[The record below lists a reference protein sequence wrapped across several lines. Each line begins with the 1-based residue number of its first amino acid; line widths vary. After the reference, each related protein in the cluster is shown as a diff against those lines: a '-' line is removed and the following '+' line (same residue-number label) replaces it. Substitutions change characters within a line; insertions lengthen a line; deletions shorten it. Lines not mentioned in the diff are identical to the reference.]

1 MANIRSKYIKNLL
14 ADKEDLGKTLEE
26 STKEALKSIVDEAVN
41 KNLRSMISEGKED
54 DYEEEVVD
62 DTENIVDEPETSEE
76 EPKDE
81 ETSEETEETE
91 ESGDD
96 ADAED
101 TDDEEGL
108 WDSLEQYKGEDG
120 EYDLTGMDSEDAI
133 KVLRVMKPEDGIRV
147 VKNDDGTIELTDEEN
162 DTEYIIELGDDEIDV
177 DVNRGEDDDNDDED
191 VFDIEVDECDGA
203 CPPMMNEGEVDLGY
217 TDNYQNVTAMTMDPD
232 DGEKTRKWN
241 AGTPTGNGKR
251 WVGNKGDMSPF
262 NKKVNESDE
271 PIVEVVLDDEVDVN
285 DKLQENSGEF
295 GLADEH
301 NSVSKKHSPNTSH
314 KSGRNSSVAGK
325 KVKTTAESPAT
336 DNSTNEAFK
345 RKANAILKENKELK
359 AIAEQIKNRLNE
371 ACVINASLG
380 KIIKLVTEN
389 TTTRDEK
396 IDIVNR
402 FNDVKT
408 VKEGKALYETIEK
421 ELKNSHPINNV
432 DKVMSGPITEA
443 KKTNIVETQMFQS
456 ADLTET
462 LDLMKRLD
470 KIK

>member
-1 MANIRSKYIKNLL
+1 MANIRSNYIKNLL
-14 ADKEDLGKTLEE
+14 ADKEELGKTLEE
-26 STKEALKSIVDEAVN
+26 STKEALKGIVDEAVN
-41 KNLRSMISEGKED
+41 KNLRSMISEAKED
-54 DYEEEVVD
+54 DYEEEEVN
-62 DTENIVDEPETSEE
+62 DTENIVDEPETSKE

-81 ETSEETEETE
+81 ETSEEPE

-96 ADAED
+96 ANAED
-101 TDDEEGL
+101 TEDGEGL
-108 WDSLEQYKGEDG
+108 WDSLEQYKSEDG
-120 EYDLTGMDSEDAI
+120 EYDLTGMDSEDVI
-133 KVLRVMKPEDGIRV
+133 KVLRVMKPEDGVRV
-147 VKNDDGTIELTDEEN
+147 VKNNDGTIELTDEEN
-162 DTEYIIELGDDEIDV
+162 DTEYVIEIGDDDIDV
-177 DVNRGEDDDNDDED
+177 DVIRDEDNDDEED
-191 VFDIEVDECDGA
+191 VFDIEVDECGDA
-203 CPPMMNEGEVDLGY
+203 PMMNEGEVDLGY

-251 WVGNKGDMSPF
+251 WVGNSGDMSPY

-271 PIVEVVLDDEVDVN
+271 PIVEVVLDDAEEN
-285 DKLQENSGEF
+285 LQEKAE
-295 GLADEH
+295 
-301 NSVSKKHSPNTSH
+301 
-314 KSGRNSSVAGK
+314 SVANGSR
-325 KVKTTAESPAT
+325 TAQDLHHDEDINAVPRHSRKRQNSKNAT
-336 DNSTNEAFK
+336 DKSSANEAFK
-345 RKANAILKENKELK
+345 RKVNAVLKENQQLK

-396 IDIVNR
+396 INIVNR

-408 VKEGKALYETIEK
+408 VKEGKALYEAIEK
-421 ELKNSHPINNV
+421 ELKNSHPINNA
-432 DKVMSGPITEA
+432 DKVMSGPLTET
-443 KKTNIVETQMFQS
+443 KKTNIVETPMFQS

>member
-1 MANIRSKYIKNLL
+1 MANIRSNYIKNLL
-14 ADKEDLGKTLEE
+14 ADKEELGKTLEE
-26 STKEALKSIVDEAVN
+26 STKEALKGIVDEAVN
-41 KNLRSMISEGKED
+41 KNLRSMISEAKED
-54 DYEEEVVD
+54 DYEEEEVN

-81 ETSEETEETE
+81 ETSVEPE

-96 ADAED
+96 ANAED
-101 TDDEEGL
+101 TEDGEGL
-108 WDSLEQYKGEDG
+108 WDSLEQYKSEDG
-120 EYDLTGMDSEDAI
+120 EYDLTGMDSEDVI
-133 KVLRVMKPEDGIRV
+133 KVLRVMKPEDGVRV
-147 VKNDDGTIELTDEEN
+147 VKNNDGTIELTDEEN
-162 DTEYIIELGDDEIDV
+162 DTEYVIEIGDDDIDV
-177 DVNRGEDDDNDDED
+177 DVIRDEDNDDEED
-191 VFDIEVDECDGA
+191 VFDIEVDECGDA
-203 CPPMMNEGEVDLGY
+203 PMMNEGEVDLGY

-251 WVGNKGDMSPF
+251 WVGNSGDMSPY

-271 PIVEVVLDDEVDVN
+271 PIVEVVLDDAEEN
-285 DKLQENSGEF
+285 LQEKAE
-295 GLADEH
+295 
-301 NSVSKKHSPNTSH
+301 
-314 KSGRNSSVAGK
+314 SVANGSRTAQDLHHDEDINAVPRHSRKRQNGK
-325 KVKTTAESPAT
+325 NAT
-336 DNSTNEAFK
+336 DKSSANEAFK
-345 RKANAILKENKELK
+345 RKVNAVLKENQQLK

-396 IDIVNR
+396 INIVNR

-408 VKEGKALYETIEK
+408 VKEGKALYEAIEK

-432 DKVMSGPITEA
+432 DKVMSGPLTET
-443 KKTNIVETQMFQS
+443 KKTNIVETPMFQS

>member
-1 MANIRSKYIKNLL
+1 MANIRSNYIKNLL
-14 ADKEDLGKTLEE
+14 ADKEELGKTLEE
-26 STKEALKSIVDEAVN
+26 STKEALKGIVDEAVN
-41 KNLRSMISEGKED
+41 KNLRSMISEAKED
-54 DYEEEVVD
+54 DYEEEEVN
-62 DTENIVDEPETSEE
+62 DTENIVDEPETGEE

-81 ETSEETEETE
+81 ETSEEPE

-96 ADAED
+96 ANAED
-101 TDDEEGL
+101 TEDEEGL
-108 WDSLEQYKGEDG
+108 WDSLEQYKSEDG
-120 EYDLTGMDSEDAI
+120 EYDLTGMDSEDVI
-133 KVLRVMKPEDGIRV
+133 KVLRVMKPEDGVRV

-162 DTEYIIELGDDEIDV
+162 DTEYVIEIGDDDIDV
-177 DVNRGEDDDNDDED
+177 DVNRGEDDDDEEED
-191 VFDIEVDECDGA
+191 VFDIEVDECGDA
-203 CPPMMNEGEVDLGY
+203 PMMNEGEVDLGY

-251 WVGNKGDMSPF
+251 WVGNKGDMSPY
-262 NKKVNESDE
+262 NKKVNEADE
-271 PIVEVVLDDEVDVN
+271 SIVEVVLDDAEEN
-285 DKLQENSGEF
+285 LQEKAE
-295 GLADEH
+295 
-301 NSVSKKHSPNTSH
+301 
-314 KSGRNSSVAGK
+314 SVANGSRTAQDLHHDEDINAVPRHSRKRQNGK
-325 KVKTTAESPAT
+325 NAT
-336 DNSTNEAFK
+336 DKSSANEAFK
-345 RKANAILKENKELK
+345 RKINAVLKENQQLK

-396 IDIVNR
+396 INIVNR

-408 VKEGKALYETIEK
+408 VKEGKALYEAIEK

-432 DKVMSGPITEA
+432 DKVMSGPLTET
-443 KKTNIVETQMFQS
+443 KKTNIVETPMFQS

>member
-1 MANIRSKYIKNLL
+1 MANIRSNYIKNLL
-14 ADKEDLGKTLEE
+14 ADKEELGKTLEE
-26 STKEALKSIVDEAVN
+26 STKEALKGIVDEAVN
-41 KNLRSMISEGKED
+41 KNLRSMISEAKED
-54 DYEEEVVD
+54 DYEEEEVD

-81 ETSEETEETE
+81 ETSEEPE

-96 ADAED
+96 ANAED
-101 TDDEEGL
+101 TEDGEGL
-108 WDSLEQYKGEDG
+108 WDSLEQYKSGDG
-120 EYDLTGMDSEDAI
+120 EYDLTGMDSEDVI
-133 KVLRVMKPEDGIRV
+133 KVLRVMKPEDGVRV
-147 VKNDDGTIELTDEEN
+147 VRNNDGTIELTDEEN
-162 DTEYIIELGDDEIDV
+162 DTEYVIEIGDDDIDV
-177 DVNRGEDDDNDDED
+177 DVIRDEDNDDEED
-191 VFDIEVDECDGA
+191 VFDIEVDECGNA
-203 CPPMMNEGEVDLGY
+203 PMMNEGEVDLGY

-251 WVGNKGDMSPF
+251 WVGNSGDMSPY

-271 PIVEVVLDDEVDVN
+271 PIVEVVLDDAEEN
-285 DKLQENSGEF
+285 LQEKAE
-295 GLADEH
+295 
-301 NSVSKKHSPNTSH
+301 
-314 KSGRNSSVAGK
+314 SVANGSRTAQDLHHDEDINAVPRHSRKRQNGK
-325 KVKTTAESPAT
+325 NATVKSSA
-336 DNSTNEAFK
+336 NEAFK
-345 RKANAILKENKELK
+345 RKVNAVLKENQQLK

-396 IDIVNR
+396 INIVNR

-408 VKEGKALYETIEK
+408 VKEGKALYEAIEK

-432 DKVMSGPITEA
+432 DKVMSGPLTET
-443 KKTNIVETQMFQS
+443 KKTNIVETPMFQS

>member
-1 MANIRSKYIKNLL
+1 MANIRSNYIKNLL
-14 ADKEDLGKTLEE
+14 ADKEELGKTLEE
-26 STKEALKSIVDEAVN
+26 STKEALKGIVDEAVN
-41 KNLRSMISEGKED
+41 KNLRSMISEAKED
-54 DYEEEVVD
+54 DYEEEEVN

-81 ETSEETEETE
+81 ETSEEPE

-96 ADAED
+96 ANAED
-101 TDDEEGL
+101 TEDGEGL
-108 WDSLEQYKGEDG
+108 WDSLEQYKSEDG
-120 EYDLTGMDSEDAI
+120 EYDLTGMDSEDVI
-133 KVLRVMKPEDGIRV
+133 KVLRVMKPEDGVRV
-147 VKNDDGTIELTDEEN
+147 VKNNDGTIELTDEEN
-162 DTEYIIELGDDEIDV
+162 DTEYVIEIGDDDIDV
-177 DVNRGEDDDNDDED
+177 DVNRGEDNGDEEED
-191 VFDIEVDECDGA
+191 VFDIEVDECGNA
-203 CPPMMNEGEVDLGY
+203 PMMNEGEVDLGY

-251 WVGNKGDMSPF
+251 WVGNSGDMSPY

-271 PIVEVVLDDEVDVN
+271 PIVEVVLDDAEEN
-285 DKLQENSGEF
+285 LQEKAE
-295 GLADEH
+295 
-301 NSVSKKHSPNTSH
+301 
-314 KSGRNSSVAGK
+314 SVANGSRTAQDLHHDEDINAVPRHSRKRQNGK
-325 KVKTTAESPAT
+325 NAT
-336 DNSTNEAFK
+336 DKSSANEAFK
-345 RKANAILKENKELK
+345 RKVNAVLKENQQLK

-396 IDIVNR
+396 INIVNR

-408 VKEGKALYETIEK
+408 VKEGKALYEAIEK
-421 ELKNSHPINNV
+421 ELKNAHPINNV
-432 DKVMSGPITEA
+432 DKVMSGPLTET
-443 KKTNIVETQMFQS
+443 KKTNIVETPMFQS

>member
-1 MANIRSKYIKNLL
+1 MANIRSNYIKNLL
-14 ADKEDLGKTLEE
+14 ADKEELGKTLEE
-26 STKEALKSIVDEAVN
+26 STKEALKGIVDEAVN
-41 KNLRSMISEGKED
+41 KNLRSMISEAKED
-54 DYEEEVVD
+54 DYEEEEVN

-81 ETSEETEETE
+81 ETSVEPE

-96 ADAED
+96 ANAED
-101 TDDEEGL
+101 TEDGEGL
-108 WDSLEQYKGEDG
+108 WDSLEQYKSEDG
-120 EYDLTGMDSEDAI
+120 EYDLTGMDSEDVI
-133 KVLRVMKPEDGIRV
+133 KVLRVMKPEDGVRV
-147 VKNDDGTIELTDEEN
+147 VKNNDGTIELTDEEN
-162 DTEYIIELGDDEIDV
+162 DTEYVIEIGDDDIDV
-177 DVNRGEDDDNDDED
+177 DVIRDEDNDDEED
-191 VFDIEVDECDGA
+191 VFDIEVDECGDA
-203 CPPMMNEGEVDLGY
+203 PMMNEGEVDLGY

-251 WVGNKGDMSPF
+251 WVGNSGDMSPY

-271 PIVEVVLDDEVDVN
+271 PIVEVVLDDAEEN
-285 DKLQENSGEF
+285 LQEKAE
-295 GLADEH
+295 
-301 NSVSKKHSPNTSH
+301 
-314 KSGRNSSVAGK
+314 SVANGSR
-325 KVKTTAESPAT
+325 TAQDLHHDEDINAVPRHSRKRQNSKNAT
-336 DNSTNEAFK
+336 DKSSANEAFK
-345 RKANAILKENKELK
+345 RKVNAVLKENQQLK

-396 IDIVNR
+396 INIVNR

-408 VKEGKALYETIEK
+408 VKEGKALYEAIEK

-432 DKVMSGPITEA
+432 DKVMSGPLTET
-443 KKTNIVETQMFQS
+443 KKTNIVETPMFQS

>member
-1 MANIRSKYIKNLL
+1 MANIRSNYIKNLL
-14 ADKEDLGKTLEE
+14 ADKEELGKTLEE
-26 STKEALKSIVDEAVN
+26 STKEALKGIVDEAVN
-41 KNLRSMISEGKED
+41 KNLRSMISEAKED
-54 DYEEEVVD
+54 DYEEEEVN

-81 ETSEETEETE
+81 ETSEEPE

-96 ADAED
+96 ANAED
-101 TDDEEGL
+101 TEDGEGL
-108 WDSLEQYKGEDG
+108 WDSLEQYKSEDG
-120 EYDLTGMDSEDAI
+120 EYDLTGMDSEDVI
-133 KVLRVMKPEDGIRV
+133 KVLRVMKPEDGVRV
-147 VKNDDGTIELTDEEN
+147 VKNNDGTIELTDEEN
-162 DTEYIIELGDDEIDV
+162 DTEYVIEIGDDDIDV
-177 DVNRGEDDDNDDED
+177 DVIRDEDNDDEED
-191 VFDIEVDECDGA
+191 VFDIEVDECGDA
-203 CPPMMNEGEVDLGY
+203 PMMNEGEVDLGY

-251 WVGNKGDMSPF
+251 WVGNSGDMSPY

-271 PIVEVVLDDEVDVN
+271 PIVEVVLDDAEEN
-285 DKLQENSGEF
+285 LQEKAE
-295 GLADEH
+295 
-301 NSVSKKHSPNTSH
+301 
-314 KSGRNSSVAGK
+314 SVANGSRTAQDLHHDEDINAVPRHSRKRQNGK
-325 KVKTTAESPAT
+325 NAT
-336 DNSTNEAFK
+336 DKSSANEAFK
-345 RKANAILKENKELK
+345 RKVNAVLKENQQLK

-396 IDIVNR
+396 INIVNR

-408 VKEGKALYETIEK
+408 VKEGKALYEAIEK

-432 DKVMSGPITEA
+432 DKVMSGPLTET
-443 KKTNIVETQMFQS
+443 KKTNIVETPMFQS

>member
-177 DVNRGEDDDNDDED
+177 DVNRGEDDDNEED
-191 VFDIEVDECDGA
+191 VFDIEVDECGDA
-203 CPPMMNEGEVDLGY
+203 PMMNEGEVDLGY

-271 PIVEVVLDDEVDVN
+271 PIVEVVLDDDN
-285 DKLQENSGEF
+285 DANANLEEKAETVASGARTIQD
-295 GLADEH
+295 LHHDEDI
-301 NSVSKKHSPNTSH
+301 NAVPRHSRHRQN
-314 KSGRNSSVAGK
+314 GK
-325 KVKTTAESPAT
+325 NAT
-336 DNSTNEAFK
+336 DKSSTNEEFK

>member
-1 MANIRSKYIKNLL
+1 MANIRSNYIKNLL
-14 ADKEDLGKTLEE
+14 ADKEELGKTLEE
-26 STKEALKSIVDEAVN
+26 STKEALKGIVDEAVN
-41 KNLRSMISEGKED
+41 KNLRSMISEAKED
-54 DYEEEVVD
+54 DYEEEEVN

-81 ETSEETEETE
+81 ETSVEPE

-96 ADAED
+96 ANAED
-101 TDDEEGL
+101 TEDGEGL
-108 WDSLEQYKGEDG
+108 WDSLEQYKSEDG
-120 EYDLTGMDSEDAI
+120 EYDLTGMDSEDVI
-133 KVLRVMKPEDGIRV
+133 KVLRVMKPEDGVRV
-147 VKNDDGTIELTDEEN
+147 VKNNDGTIELTDEEN
-162 DTEYIIELGDDEIDV
+162 DTEYVIEIGDDDIDV
-177 DVNRGEDDDNDDED
+177 DVIRDEDNDDEED
-191 VFDIEVDECDGA
+191 VFDIEVDECGDA
-203 CPPMMNEGEVDLGY
+203 PMMNEGEVDLGY

-232 DGEKTRKWN
+232 DGEKTPKWN

-251 WVGNKGDMSPF
+251 WVGNSGDMSPY

-271 PIVEVVLDDEVDVN
+271 PIVEVVLDDAEEN
-285 DKLQENSGEF
+285 LQEKAE
-295 GLADEH
+295 
-301 NSVSKKHSPNTSH
+301 
-314 KSGRNSSVAGK
+314 SVANGSRTAQDLHHDEDINAVPRHSRKRQNGK
-325 KVKTTAESPAT
+325 NAT
-336 DNSTNEAFK
+336 DKSSANEAFK
-345 RKANAILKENKELK
+345 RKVNAVLKENQQLK

-396 IDIVNR
+396 INIVNR

-408 VKEGKALYETIEK
+408 VKEGKALYEAIEK

-432 DKVMSGPITEA
+432 DKVMSGPLTET
-443 KKTNIVETQMFQS
+443 KKTNIVETPMFQS

>member
-1 MANIRSKYIKNLL
+1 MANIRSNYIKNLL
-14 ADKEDLGKTLEE
+14 ADKEELGKTLEE
-26 STKEALKSIVDEAVN
+26 STKEALKGIVDEAVN
-41 KNLRSMISEGKED
+41 KNLRSMISEAKED
-54 DYEEEVVD
+54 DYEEEEVN

-81 ETSEETEETE
+81 ETSEEPE

-96 ADAED
+96 ANAED
-101 TDDEEGL
+101 TEDGKGL
-108 WDSLEQYKGEDG
+108 WDSLEQYKSEDG
-120 EYDLTGMDSEDAI
+120 EYDLTGMDSEDVI
-133 KVLRVMKPEDGIRV
+133 KVLRVMKPEDGVRV
-147 VKNDDGTIELTDEEN
+147 VKNNDGTIELTDEEN
-162 DTEYIIELGDDEIDV
+162 DTEYVIEIGDDNIDV
-177 DVNRGEDDDNDDED
+177 DVIRDEDDDDDEED
-191 VFDIEVDECDGA
+191 VFDIEVDECGDA
-203 CPPMMNEGEVDLGY
+203 PMMNEGEVDLGY

-251 WVGNKGDMSPF
+251 WVGNSGDMSPY

-271 PIVEVVLDDEVDVN
+271 PIVEVVLDDAEEN
-285 DKLQENSGEF
+285 LQEKAE
-295 GLADEH
+295 
-301 NSVSKKHSPNTSH
+301 
-314 KSGRNSSVAGK
+314 SVANGSRTAQDLHHDEDINAVPRHSRKRQNGK
-325 KVKTTAESPAT
+325 NAT
-336 DNSTNEAFK
+336 DKSSANEAFK
-345 RKANAILKENKELK
+345 RKVNAVLKENQQLK

-396 IDIVNR
+396 INIVNR

-408 VKEGKALYETIEK
+408 VKEGKALYEAIEK

-432 DKVMSGPITEA
+432 DKVMSGPLTET
-443 KKTNIVETQMFQS
+443 KKTNIVETPMFQS

>member
-1 MANIRSKYIKNLL
+1 MANIRSNYIKNLL
-14 ADKEDLGKTLEE
+14 ADKEELGKTLEE
-26 STKEALKSIVDEAVN
+26 STKEALKGIVDEAVN
-41 KNLRSMISEGKED
+41 KNLRSMISEAKED
-54 DYEEEVVD
+54 DYEEEEVD

-81 ETSEETEETE
+81 ETSEEPE

-96 ADAED
+96 ANAED
-101 TDDEEGL
+101 TEEGEGL
-108 WDSLEQYKGEDG
+108 WNSLEQYKSEDG
-120 EYDLTGMDSEDAI
+120 EYDLTGMDSEDVI
-133 KVLRVMKPEDGIRV
+133 KVLRVMKPEDGVRV
-147 VKNDDGTIELTDEEN
+147 VRNNDGTIELTDEEN
-162 DTEYIIELGDDEIDV
+162 DTEYVIEIGDDDIDV
-177 DVNRGEDDDNDDED
+177 DVIRDEDNDDDED
-191 VFDIEVDECDGA
+191 VFDIEVDECGNA
-203 CPPMMNEGEVDLGY
+203 PMMNEGEVDLGY

-251 WVGNKGDMSPF
+251 WVGNSGDMSPY

-271 PIVEVVLDDEVDVN
+271 PIVEVVLDDAEEN
-285 DKLQENSGEF
+285 LQEKAE
-295 GLADEH
+295 
-301 NSVSKKHSPNTSH
+301 
-314 KSGRNSSVAGK
+314 SVANGSRTAQDLHHDEDINAVPRHSRKRQNGK
-325 KVKTTAESPAT
+325 NAT
-336 DNSTNEAFK
+336 DKSSANEAFK
-345 RKANAILKENKELK
+345 RKVNAVLKENQQLK

-396 IDIVNR
+396 INIVNR

-408 VKEGKALYETIEK
+408 VKEGKALYEAIEK

-432 DKVMSGPITEA
+432 DKVMSGPLTET
-443 KKTNIVETQMFQS
+443 KKTNIVETPMFQS

>member
-1 MANIRSKYIKNLL
+1 MANIRSNYIKNLL
-14 ADKEDLGKTLEE
+14 ADKEELGKTLEE
-26 STKEALKSIVDEAVN
+26 STKEALKGIVDEAVN
-41 KNLRSMISEGKED
+41 KNLRSMISEAKED
-54 DYEEEVVD
+54 DYEEEEVN

-81 ETSEETEETE
+81 ETSEEPE

-96 ADAED
+96 ANAED
-101 TDDEEGL
+101 TEDGKGL
-108 WDSLEQYKGEDG
+108 WDSLEQYKSEDG
-120 EYDLTGMDSEDAI
+120 EYDLTGMDSEDVI
-133 KVLRVMKPEDGIRV
+133 KVLRVMKPEDGVRV
-147 VKNDDGTIELTDEEN
+147 VRNNDGTIELTDEEN
-162 DTEYIIELGDDEIDV
+162 DTEYVIEIGDDDIDV
-177 DVNRGEDDDNDDED
+177 DVIRDEDNDDEED
-191 VFDIEVDECDGA
+191 VFDIEVDECGNA
-203 CPPMMNEGEVDLGY
+203 PMMNEGEVDLGY

-251 WVGNKGDMSPF
+251 WVGNSGDMSPYSQ
-262 NKKVNESDE
+262 KVNESDE
-271 PIVEVVLDDEVDVN
+271 PIVEVVLDDAEEN
-285 DKLQENSGEF
+285 LQEKAE
-295 GLADEH
+295 
-301 NSVSKKHSPNTSH
+301 
-314 KSGRNSSVAGK
+314 SVANGSR
-325 KVKTTAESPAT
+325 TAQDLHHDEDINAVPRHSRKRQNSKNAT
-336 DNSTNEAFK
+336 DKSSANEAFK
-345 RKANAILKENKELK
+345 RKVNAVLKENQQLK

-396 IDIVNR
+396 INIVNR

-408 VKEGKALYETIEK
+408 VKEGKALYEAIEK

-432 DKVMSGPITEA
+432 DKVMSGPLTET
-443 KKTNIVETQMFQS
+443 KKTNIVETPMFQS

>member
-1 MANIRSKYIKNLL
+1 MANIRSNYIKNLL
-14 ADKEDLGKTLEE
+14 ADKEELGKTLEE
-26 STKEALKSIVDEAVN
+26 STKEALKGIVDEAVN
-41 KNLRSMISEGKED
+41 KNLRSIISEAKED
-54 DYEEEVVD
+54 DYEEEEVN

-81 ETSEETEETE
+81 ETSEETEESDNE
-91 ESGDD
+91 
-96 ADAED
+96 ADAENV
-101 TDDEEGL
+101 DDEEGL
-108 WDSLEQYKGEDG
+108 WDSLDQYKGEDG
-120 EYDLTGMDSEDAI
+120 EYDLTGMDSEDVI
-133 KVLRVMKPEDGIRV
+133 KVLKVMKPEDGVRV
-147 VKNDDGTIELTDEEN
+147 VKNNDGTIELTDEEN
-162 DTEYIIELGDDEIDV
+162 DTEYIIEIGDDDIDV
-177 DVNRGEDDDNDDED
+177 DVNRDEDDDNEDD
-191 VFDIEVDECDGA
+191 VFDIEVDECGSA

-232 DGEKTRKWN
+232 DGKKTRKWN

-251 WVGNKGDMSPF
+251 WVGNKGDMSPY

-271 PIVEVVLDDEVDVN
+271 PIVEVVLDDEVN

-336 DNSTNEAFK
+336 DNSTNEAFR
-345 RKANAILKENKELK
+345 RKANAILKENQQLK

-396 IDIVNR
+396 INIVNR
-402 FNDVKT
+402 FNDVKS

-421 ELKNSHPINNV
+421 ELKNAHPINNV
-432 DKVMSGPITEA
+432 DKVMSGPLTET
-443 KKTNIVETQMFQS
+443 KKTNIVETPMFQS

>member
-1 MANIRSKYIKNLL
+1 MANIRSNYIKNLL
-14 ADKEDLGKTLEE
+14 ADKEELGKTLEE
-26 STKEALKSIVDEAVN
+26 STKEALKGIVDEAVN
-41 KNLRSMISEGKED
+41 KNLRSMISEAKED
-54 DYEEEVVD
+54 DYEEEEVN

-81 ETSEETEETE
+81 ETSEEPE

-96 ADAED
+96 ANAED
-101 TDDEEGL
+101 TEDGEGL
-108 WDSLEQYKGEDG
+108 WDSLEQYKSEDG
-120 EYDLTGMDSEDAI
+120 EYDLTGMDSEDVI
-133 KVLRVMKPEDGIRV
+133 KVLRVMKPEDGVRV
-147 VKNDDGTIELTDEEN
+147 VKNNDGTIELTDEEN
-162 DTEYIIELGDDEIDV
+162 DTEYVIEIGDDDIDV
-177 DVNRGEDDDNDDED
+177 DVNRGEDNGDEEED
-191 VFDIEVDECDGA
+191 VFDIEVDECGDA
-203 CPPMMNEGEVDLGY
+203 PMMNEGEVDLGY

-251 WVGNKGDMSPF
+251 WVGNKGDMSPY

-271 PIVEVVLDDEVDVN
+271 PIVEVVLDDAEEN
-285 DKLQENSGEF
+285 LQEKAE
-295 GLADEH
+295 
-301 NSVSKKHSPNTSH
+301 
-314 KSGRNSSVAGK
+314 SVANGSRTAQDLHHDEDINAVPRHSRKRQNGK
-325 KVKTTAESPAT
+325 NAT
-336 DNSTNEAFK
+336 DKSSANEAFK
-345 RKANAILKENKELK
+345 RKINAVLKENQQLK

-396 IDIVNR
+396 INIVNR

-408 VKEGKALYETIEK
+408 VKEGKALYEAIEK
-421 ELKNSHPINNV
+421 ELKNAHPINNV
-432 DKVMSGPITEA
+432 DKVMSGPLTET
-443 KKTNIVETQMFQS
+443 KKTNIVETPMFQS

>member
-1 MANIRSKYIKNLL
+1 MANIRSNYIKNLL
-14 ADKEDLGKTLEE
+14 ADKEELGKTLEE
-26 STKEALKSIVDEAVN
+26 STKEALKGIVDEAVN
-41 KNLRSMISEGKED
+41 KNLRSMISEAKED
-54 DYEEEVVD
+54 DYEEEEVN
-62 DTENIVDEPETSEE
+62 DTENIVDEPETSKE

-81 ETSEETEETE
+81 ETSEEPE

-96 ADAED
+96 ANAED
-101 TDDEEGL
+101 TEDEEGL
-108 WDSLEQYKGEDG
+108 WDSLDQYKGEDG
-120 EYDLTGMDSEDAI
+120 EYDLTGMDSEDVI
-133 KVLRVMKPEDGIRV
+133 KVLRVMKPEDGVRV
-147 VKNDDGTIELTDEEN
+147 VKNNDGTIELTDEEN
-162 DTEYIIELGDDEIDV
+162 DTEYVIEIGDDNIDV
-177 DVNRGEDDDNDDED
+177 DVIRDEDDDDDEED
-191 VFDIEVDECDGA
+191 VFDIEVDECGDA
-203 CPPMMNEGEVDLGY
+203 PMMNEGEVDLGY

-251 WVGNKGDMSPF
+251 WVGNKGDMSPY

-271 PIVEVVLDDEVDVN
+271 PIVEVVLDDAEEN
-285 DKLQENSGEF
+285 LQEKAE
-295 GLADEH
+295 
-301 NSVSKKHSPNTSH
+301 
-314 KSGRNSSVAGK
+314 SVANGSR
-325 KVKTTAESPAT
+325 TAQDLHHDEDINVVPRHSRKRQNSKNAT
-336 DNSTNEAFK
+336 DKSSANETFK
-345 RKANAILKENKELK
+345 RKVNAVLKENQQLK

-396 IDIVNR
+396 INIVNR

-408 VKEGKALYETIEK
+408 VKEGKALYEAIEK

-432 DKVMSGPITEA
+432 DKVMGGPLTEA
-443 KKTNIVETQMFQS
+443 KKTNIVETPMFQS

>member
-1 MANIRSKYIKNLL
+1 MANIRSNYIKNLL
-14 ADKEDLGKTLEE
+14 ADKEELGKTLEE
-26 STKEALKSIVDEAVN
+26 STKEALKGIVDEAVN
-41 KNLRSMISEGKED
+41 KNLRSMISEAKED
-54 DYEEEVVD
+54 DYEEEEVN

-81 ETSEETEETE
+81 ETSEEPE

-96 ADAED
+96 ANAED
-101 TDDEEGL
+101 TEDGKGL
-108 WDSLEQYKGEDG
+108 WDSLEQYKSEDG
-120 EYDLTGMDSEDAI
+120 EYDLTGMDSEDVI
-133 KVLRVMKPEDGIRV
+133 KVLRVMKPEDGVRV
-147 VKNDDGTIELTDEEN
+147 VKNNDGTIELTDEEN
-162 DTEYIIELGDDEIDV
+162 DTEYVIEIGDDDIDV
-177 DVNRGEDDDNDDED
+177 DVIRDEDNDDEED
-191 VFDIEVDECDGA
+191 VFDIEVDECGDA
-203 CPPMMNEGEVDLGY
+203 PMMNEGEVDLGY

-251 WVGNKGDMSPF
+251 WVGNSGDMSPY

-271 PIVEVVLDDEVDVN
+271 PIVEVVLDDAEEN
-285 DKLQENSGEF
+285 LQEKAE
-295 GLADEH
+295 
-301 NSVSKKHSPNTSH
+301 
-314 KSGRNSSVAGK
+314 SVANGSRTAQDLHHDEDINAVPRHSRKRQNGK
-325 KVKTTAESPAT
+325 NAT
-336 DNSTNEAFK
+336 DKSSANEAFK
-345 RKANAILKENKELK
+345 RKVNAVLKENQQLK

-396 IDIVNR
+396 INIVNR

-408 VKEGKALYETIEK
+408 VKEGKALYEAIEK

-432 DKVMSGPITEA
+432 DKVMSGPLTET
-443 KKTNIVETQMFQS
+443 KKTNIVETPMFQS

>member
-1 MANIRSKYIKNLL
+1 MANIRSNYIKNLL
-14 ADKEDLGKTLEE
+14 ADKEELGKTLEE
-26 STKEALKSIVDEAVN
+26 STKEALKGIVDEAVN
-41 KNLRSMISEGKED
+41 KNLRSMISEAKED
-54 DYEEEVVD
+54 DYEEEEVN
-62 DTENIVDEPETSEE
+62 DTENIVDEPETSKE

-81 ETSEETEETE
+81 ETSEEPE

-96 ADAED
+96 ANAED
-101 TDDEEGL
+101 TEDGEGL
-108 WDSLEQYKGEDG
+108 WDSLEQYKSEDG
-120 EYDLTGMDSEDAI
+120 EYDLTGMDSEDVI
-133 KVLRVMKPEDGIRV
+133 KVLRVMKPEDGVRV
-147 VKNDDGTIELTDEEN
+147 VKNNDGTIELTDEEN
-162 DTEYIIELGDDEIDV
+162 DTEYVIEIGDDDIDV
-177 DVNRGEDDDNDDED
+177 DVIRDEDNDDEED
-191 VFDIEVDECDGA
+191 VFDIEVDECGDA
-203 CPPMMNEGEVDLGY
+203 PMMNEGEVDLGY

-251 WVGNKGDMSPF
+251 WVGNSGDMSPY

-271 PIVEVVLDDEVDVN
+271 PIVEVVLDDAEEN
-285 DKLQENSGEF
+285 LQEKAE
-295 GLADEH
+295 
-301 NSVSKKHSPNTSH
+301 
-314 KSGRNSSVAGK
+314 SVANGSRTAQDLHHDEDINAVPRHSRKRQNGK
-325 KVKTTAESPAT
+325 NAT
-336 DNSTNEAFK
+336 DKSSANEAFK
-345 RKANAILKENKELK
+345 RKVNAVLKENQQLK

-396 IDIVNR
+396 INIVNR

-408 VKEGKALYETIEK
+408 VKEGKALYEAIEK

-432 DKVMSGPITEA
+432 DKVMSGPLTET
-443 KKTNIVETQMFQS
+443 KKTNIVETPMFQS

>member
-1 MANIRSKYIKNLL
+1 MANIRSNYIKNLL
-14 ADKEDLGKTLEE
+14 ADKEELGKTLEE
-26 STKEALKSIVDEAVN
+26 STKEALKGIVDEAVN
-41 KNLRSMISEGKED
+41 KNLRSMISEAKED
-54 DYEEEVVD
+54 DYEEEEVN

-81 ETSEETEETE
+81 ETSEEPE

-96 ADAED
+96 ANAED
-101 TDDEEGL
+101 TEDGEGL
-108 WDSLEQYKGEDG
+108 WDSLEQYKSEDG
-120 EYDLTGMDSEDAI
+120 EYDLTGMDSEDVI
-133 KVLRVMKPEDGIRV
+133 KVLRVMKPEDGVRV
-147 VKNDDGTIELTDEEN
+147 VRNNDGTIELTDEEN
-162 DTEYIIELGDDEIDV
+162 DTEYVIEIGDDDIDV
-177 DVNRGEDDDNDDED
+177 DVIRDEDNDDEED
-191 VFDIEVDECDGA
+191 VFDIEVDECGDA
-203 CPPMMNEGEVDLGY
+203 PMMNEGEVDLGY
-217 TDNYQNVTAMTMDPD
+217 TDNYQNVTAMTMGPD

-251 WVGNKGDMSPF
+251 WVGNSGDMSPYD
-262 NKKVNESDE
+262 KKVNESDE
-271 PIVEVVLDDEVDVN
+271 PIVEVVLDDEKQSGID
-285 DKLQENSGEF
+285 EN
-295 GLADEH
+295 A
-301 NSVSKKHSPNTSH
+301 T
-314 KSGRNSSVAGK
+314 SVANQRTDASHDEFKDTAVK
-325 KVKTTAESPAT
+325 KRHRGSSETSKNPTTRGSEA
-336 DNSTNEAFK
+336 NEAFK
-345 RKANAILKENKELK
+345 RKVNAVLKENQQLK

-396 IDIVNR
+396 INIVNR

-432 DKVMSGPITEA
+432 DKVMSGPLTET
-443 KKTNIVETQMFQS
+443 KKTNIVETPMFQS

>member
-1 MANIRSKYIKNLL
+1 MANIRSNYIKNLL
-14 ADKEDLGKTLEE
+14 ADKEELGKTLEE
-26 STKEALKSIVDEAVN
+26 STKEALKGIVDEAVN
-41 KNLRSMISEGKED
+41 KNLRSMISEAKED
-54 DYEEEVVD
+54 DYEEEEVN
-62 DTENIVDEPETSEE
+62 DTENIVDEPETSKE

-81 ETSEETEETE
+81 ETSEEPE

-96 ADAED
+96 ANAED
-101 TDDEEGL
+101 TEDGEGL
-108 WDSLEQYKGEDG
+108 WDSLEQYKSEDG
-120 EYDLTGMDSEDAI
+120 EYDLTGMDSEDVI
-133 KVLRVMKPEDGIRV
+133 KVLRVMKPEDGVRV
-147 VKNDDGTIELTDEEN
+147 VKNNDGTIELTDEEN
-162 DTEYIIELGDDEIDV
+162 DTEYVIEIGDDDIDV
-177 DVNRGEDDDNDDED
+177 DVIRDEDNDDEED
-191 VFDIEVDECDGA
+191 VFDIEVDECGDA
-203 CPPMMNEGEVDLGY
+203 PMMNEGEVDLGY

-251 WVGNKGDMSPF
+251 WVGNSGDMSPY

-271 PIVEVVLDDEVDVN
+271 PIVEVVLDDAEEN
-285 DKLQENSGEF
+285 LQEKAE
-295 GLADEH
+295 
-301 NSVSKKHSPNTSH
+301 
-314 KSGRNSSVAGK
+314 SVANGSR
-325 KVKTTAESPAT
+325 TAQDLHHDEDINAVPRHSRKRQNSKNAT
-336 DNSTNEAFK
+336 DKSSANEAFK
-345 RKANAILKENKELK
+345 RKVNAVLKENQQLK

-396 IDIVNR
+396 INIVNR

-408 VKEGKALYETIEK
+408 VKEGKALYEAIEK

-432 DKVMSGPITEA
+432 DKVMSGPLTET
-443 KKTNIVETQMFQS
+443 KKTNIVETPMFQS